1 MVLASSQGHGTSGS
15 FDFYVFSQSWQ
26 PYFCTT
32 GNHRGCENPTD
43 FMSSNLTIH
52 GLWPNYNSGGFP
64 SFCGGS
70 ALTQSDIDQVG
81 ADSVAHG
88 VDQAAYVQAAIDIE
102 TKLGTPSIISNNI
115 GSTVSYRDL
124 IDAYGSGNVALRCA
138 GCDNALS
145 EVRTCYDRAYNQ
157 IACPAW
163 VLKQDNCGRK
173 KSISIYTF

>member
-43 FMSSNLTIH
+43 FMSSSLTIH
-52 GLWPNYNSGGFP
+52 GF
-64 SFCGGS
+64 
-70 ALTQSDIDQVG
+70 
-81 ADSVAHG
+81 G

-124 IDAYGSGNVALRCA
+124 IGAYGSGNVALRCA
-138 GCDNALS
+138 GSDNALS

-157 IACPAW
+157 IACPAS

>member
-43 FMSSNLTIH
+43 FMSSSLTIH
-52 GLWPNYNSGGFP
+52 GLWPNYNSGDFHP
-64 SFCGGS
+64 S
-70 ALTQSDIDQVG
+70 AG
-81 ADSVAHG
+81 ARPQYWPDKHGTCSG

-124 IDAYGSGNVALRCA
+124 IGAYGSGNVALRCA
-138 GCDNALS
+138 GSDNALS

-157 IACPAW
+157 IACPAS

>member
-1 MVLASSQGHGTSGS
+1 MVLASSQGHGTSALFLHDGQPPRLRKPHRLYVVQ
-15 FDFYVFSQSWQ
+15 FDDPWLVAQLQ
-26 PYFCTT
+26 
-32 GNHRGCENPTD
+32 
-43 FMSSNLTIH
+43 L
-52 GLWPNYNSGGFP
+52 GGFP

-81 ADSVAHG
+81 ADSVAQYWPDKHGTCSG

-124 IDAYGSGNVALRCA
+124 IGAYGSGNVALRCA
-138 GCDNALS
+138 GSDNALS

-157 IACPAW
+157 IACPAS